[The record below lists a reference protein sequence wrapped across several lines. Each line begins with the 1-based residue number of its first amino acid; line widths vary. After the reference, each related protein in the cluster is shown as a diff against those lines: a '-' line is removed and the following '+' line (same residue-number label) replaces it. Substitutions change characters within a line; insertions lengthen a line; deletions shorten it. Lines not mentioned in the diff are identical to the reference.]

1 MGDLPRR
8 ITISEVGPRDG
19 LQIEATTVSTA
30 DKIALIDK
38 LVAAGIDRI
47 EVSAFVHPKVVP
59 QMADAEQVFAGI
71 HRRPGVRYGALVPNA
86 KGAERA
92 IAGGAAGPQIG
103 GGARQTVHQG
113 NGRLTPP

>member
-19 LQIEATTVSTA
+19 LQMEATTVSTA

-71 HRRPGVRYGALVPNA
+71 HRRACVTARSCPTPRAPNA
-86 KGAERA
+86 RSRRA
-92 IAGGAAGPQIG
+92 PTTSRSG
-103 GGARQTVHQG
+103 
-113 NGRLTPP
+113 LPPAIRSTRSTCA